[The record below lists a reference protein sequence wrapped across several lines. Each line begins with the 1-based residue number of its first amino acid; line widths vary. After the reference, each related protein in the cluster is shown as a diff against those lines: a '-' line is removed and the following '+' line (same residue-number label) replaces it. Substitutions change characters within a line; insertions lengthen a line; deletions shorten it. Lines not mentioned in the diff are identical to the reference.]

1 MYPIWNQSV
10 SKMEPLCIQH
20 YKITRQVLMN
30 ASDYRA
36 YREEQALKREIERQE
51 TPKTPSY
58 TFRFTDNI
66 TINHNIR
73 LRQVKITASEPYYQ
87 AIRNLITST

>member
-10 SKMEPLCIQH
+10 SNMEPLCIQH

-36 YREEQALKREIERQE
+36 YREEQALKE
-51 TPKTPSY
+51 K
-58 TFRFTDNI
+58 
-66 TINHNIR
+66 
-73 LRQVKITASEPYYQ
+73 
-87 AIRNLITST
+87 